1 MDGNTTVDSKMME
14 TDMLLKR
21 RLVIEVLV
29 AEGERPTS
37 IHEHLRRVSG
47 EATVDVSAVWWWLQ
61 WIKEAETEEKHS
73 ITNYAVVALA
83 VH

>member
-47 EATVDVSAVWWWLQ
+47 EATVDVSAV
-61 WIKEAETEEKHS
+61 
-73 ITNYAVVALA
+73 
-83 VH
+83 